1 MLTEFTQL
9 ALALM
14 QALLPWGVIVLVSKH
29 FLQSGRMQ
37 SELIRD
43 LTQKVMALKNPW
55 AEQQY
60 LKQVP
65 LPEGP
70 RRDTELRD
78 SMDHAYTPDDEEDTD
93 LPL

>member
-1 MLTEFTQL
+1 MLTEISQL
-9 ALALM
+9 LLAML

-55 AEQQY
+55 AGQQY
-60 LKQVP
+60 LKLAP
-65 LPEGP
+65 PSEGP
-70 RRDTELRD
+70 RGDTELRD
-78 SMDHAYTPDDEEDTD
+78 TMDHAFTPDDEEETD